1 VFAHPRT
8 NRFVES
14 EFAVPRDRLRPALE
28 ALRTAI
34 DGSGM
39 RISFPIEVR
48 FAPAD
53 EVWLS
58 TAYRR
63 DSAYIAVHRYW
74 RDDADALLRMADQV
88 LRTFDGRPHW
98 GKVHQLDAADL
109 RARYPRFDDFLRLR
123 DDLDPGRMF
132 TNDHLAKIL
141 GP

>member
-1 VFAHPRT
+1 MFAHPQT
-8 NRFVES
+8 NRFIES

-34 DGSGM
+34 DASGM
-39 RISFPIEVR
+39 RISFPVEVR

-74 RDDADALLRMADQV
+74 RDDADPLLRMTDGV
-88 LRTFDGRPHW
+88 LRTFDGRPHR
-98 GKVHQLDAADL
+98 GKVHHLDAAEL
-109 RARYPRFDDFLRLR
+109 RERYPRFDDFLGLR
-123 DDLDPGRMF
+123 DDLDPSRMF